1 MTGFSQIPSNQW
13 VPQDLRPVAT
23 MAAPFAPWATRLN
36 AVFEDYEQDG
46 LGPAKGAGFKTD
58 SGLLFYIEYL
68 EFASPNHSVCI
79 YLVFKTDYSAA
90 LKEVMQATGITGAE
104 LTWIDYPRVQL
115 L

>member
-23 MAAPFAPWATRLN
+23 MAAPFGPWETRLK
-36 AVFEDYEQDG
+36 ATFEDYEQDG

-68 EFASPNHSVCI
+68 EFASQDHSVFI
-79 YLVFKTDYSAA
+79 HLVFKADYSAA
-90 LKEVMQATGITGAE
+90 LKEVMQATGITAAE
-104 LTWIDYPRVQL
+104 LTWIDHPRVQL
-115 L
+115 I

>member
-23 MAAPFAPWATRLN
+23 LAAPFANWETRLN

-46 LGPAKGAGFKTD
+46 LGPAKGAGFKCD

-68 EFASPNHSVCI
+68 QFANQDYSVSI
-79 YLVFKTDYSAA
+79 QLVFKTDYSQA
-90 LKEVMQATGITGAE
+90 LKEVLLATGINASE
-104 LTWIDYPRVQL
+104 LTWIDPIVRLV
-115 L
+115 